1 MKDSKNKLEKSS
13 SESKILETKTIPP
26 MPKDKRTK
34 EYKEW
39 HKKYG
44 KIKADTKVSSVRKT
58 KTKKKSLKQ
67 IKEVLVTPPMPKD
80 KRTKEY
86 KEWHKKYGEAKEK
99 TETSSSTKK
108 KESKAKKSIKL
119 KDLVSLFTTKVESE
133 NWIGE
138 RKEIEEIKNKI
149 EVGLKKEYEKEK
161 KKFNSTKE
169 NEQFIF
175 KSDNKIQYQKTL
187 KNYSFKK
194 RKYYSEI
201 GAIQKE
207 NLEKRLE
214 LIEKIKDLIN
224 IDKKPNNLY
233 KTFKTYKESWHNIG
247 QVPITE
253 RNNVW
258 ETYKH
263 HVEKFYDF
271 LHLNRE
277 LRELDYKHNYE
288 EKIKLIEKAEELDKI
303 KNVMLAS
310 RDLNILH
317 RLWKNELGPVSKEYR
332 EELWGRFQ
340 KASNKIHAK
349 RQEHQKEINSIQN
362 ENLLKKE
369 KVLSK
374 MREVLENVPDS
385 HNEWQNIIQ
394 IFNNLKDK
402 FQKIRNIPRKNNK
415 ISWNQF
421 RIITK
426 EFNNKKNSFYKNQKI
441 ELKQNIDK
449 KKSLIEEVKNILK
462 LENHSKN
469 SKRVIEI
476 QNEWKNVS
484 YIPRKISNS
493 LWQEFKPLCNNFF
506 NNLKSRK
513 NMISNKEKKSVNID
527 KEKHSLKRRI
537 SELQDESNQFE
548 NNLEYFTNSSSDNPL
563 FKNVSSKLTSIND
576 QIKVLKSKLNK
587 ITKTEQATV
596 AEATPADEKASA
608 DEKA

>member
-13 SESKILETKTIPP
+13 SESKILEPKIIPP

-39 HKKYG
+39 YKKYG
-44 KIKADTKVSSVRKT
+44 EIKADTKVSSVRKT

-80 KRTKEY
+80 KRTKQY
-86 KEWHKKYGEAKEK
+86 KEWHKKYGEAKGK

-108 KESKAKKSIKL
+108 KESKVKKSIKL
-119 KDLVSLFTTKVESE
+119 KDLVSLFNTKVESE

-138 RKEIEEIKNKI
+138 RKEIEDIKNKI
-149 EVGLKKEYEKEK
+149 EVGLKKEYENEK

-194 RKYYSEI
+194 RKHYSEI
-201 GAIQKE
+201 GAIQKA

-214 LIEKIKDLIN
+214 LIEKIKDLIV
-224 IDKKPNNLY
+224 IDIKPNNLY

-253 RNNVW
+253 RNDIW
-258 ETYKH
+258 ETYRH
-263 HVEKFYDF
+263 HTEKFYDF

-288 EKIKLIEKAEELDKI
+288 EKIKLIEKAEALDKI
-303 KNVMLAS
+303 KNVMQAS

-317 RLWKNELGPVSKEYR
+317 RLWKNELGPVSKEHR
-332 EELWGRFQ
+332 EGLWGRFQ

-349 RQEHQKEINSIQN
+349 RQEHQKEINSKQN
-362 ENLLKKE
+362 ENFLKKE

-374 MREVLENVPDS
+374 MRGVLENVPNS
-385 HNEWQNIIQ
+385 HNEWQNKIK
-394 IFNNLKDK
+394 IFNNLKDE
-402 FQKIRNIPRKNNK
+402 FQKIRNIPKKKNK

-421 RIITK
+421 RTITK
-426 EFNNKKNSFYKNQKI
+426 EFNNKKNSFYKNQKN

-462 LENHSKN
+462 LENHSEN

-476 QNEWKNVS
+476 QNEWKKVG

-493 LWQEFKPLCNNFF
+493 LWQEFKQLCNTFF

-513 NMISNKEKKSVNID
+513 NKISNKEKKSINID
-527 KEKHSLKRRI
+527 KEKQSLKRRI
-537 SELQDESNQFE
+537 SQLQDESNQFE

-576 QIKVLKSKLNK
+576 QIEVLKGKLNK
-587 ITKTEQATV
+587 IKQAPI
-596 AEATPADEKASA
+596 AEAAPADEKAPA
-608 DEKA
+608 DKKA

>member
-1 MKDSKNKLEKSS
+1 MTIFFVNFRTQTTQFNLMKDSKNKLEKSS

-39 HKKYG
+39 Y
-44 KIKADTKVSSVRKT
+44 
-58 KTKKKSLKQ
+58 
-67 IKEVLVTPPMPKD
+67 
-80 KRTKEY
+80 
-86 KEWHKKYGEAKEK
+86 KKYGEAKEK

-108 KESKAKKSIKL
+108 KESKVKKSIKL
-119 KDLVSLFTTKVESE
+119 KDLVSLFNTKVESE

-149 EVGLKKEYEKEK
+149 EAGLKKEYENEK

-169 NEQFIF
+169 NQQFIF

-201 GAIQKE
+201 GSIQKA

-214 LIEKIKDLIN
+214 LIEKIKDLIS

-253 RNNVW
+253 RNDIW
-258 ETYKH
+258 ETYRH
-263 HVEKFYDF
+263 HVEKFYEF

-288 EKIKLIEKAEELDKI
+288 EKIKLIQKAEELDKI
-303 KNVMLAS
+303 KNVTLAS

-317 RLWKNELGPVSKEYR
+317 RLWTNELGPVSKEYR

-349 RQEHQKEINSIQN
+349 RQGHQNEVNSIQN

-394 IFNNLKDK
+394 IFNTLKDE
-402 FQKIRNIPRKNNK
+402 FQKIRNIPRTKNK

-426 EFNNKKNSFYKNQKI
+426 EFNNKKNNFYKNQKI

-462 LENHSKN
+462 LENHSEN

-476 QNEWKNVS
+476 QNEWKKVS
-484 YIPRKISNS
+484 YIPRKISSS
-493 LWQEFKPLCNNFF
+493 LWQEFKPLCNEFF

-513 NMISNKEKKSVNID
+513 NKISDNEKKSVKID
-527 KEKHSLKRRI
+527 KEKQSLKRRI
-537 SELQDESNQFE
+537 SQLQDESNQFE
-548 NNLEYFTNSSSDNPL
+548 NNLEYFTNSSTDNPL

-576 QIKVLKSKLNK
+576 QIEVLKSKLNK

-596 AEATPADEKASA
+596 AEAVPADEKAPA
-608 DEKA
+608 DEKD

>member
-13 SESKILETKTIPP
+13 SESKILEPKIIPP

-39 HKKYG
+39 YKKYG
-44 KIKADTKVSSVRKT
+44 EIKADTKVSSVRKT

-80 KRTKEY
+80 KRTKQY

-108 KESKAKKSIKL
+108 KESKVKKSIKL
-119 KDLVSLFTTKVESE
+119 KDLVSLFNTKVESE

-138 RKEIEEIKNKI
+138 RKEIEDIKNKI
-149 EVGLKKEYEKEK
+149 EVGLKKEYENEK

-194 RKYYSEI
+194 RKHYSEI
-201 GAIQKE
+201 GAIQKA

-214 LIEKIKDLIN
+214 LIEKIKDLIV
-224 IDKKPNNLY
+224 IDIKPNNLY

-253 RNNVW
+253 RNNIW
-258 ETYKH
+258 ETYRH
-263 HVEKFYDF
+263 HTEKFYDF

-288 EKIKLIEKAEELDKI
+288 EKIKLIEKAEALDKI
-303 KNVMLAS
+303 KNVMQAS

-317 RLWKNELGPVSKEYR
+317 RLWKNELGPVSKEHR
-332 EELWGRFQ
+332 EGLWGRFQ

-349 RQEHQKEINSIQN
+349 RQEHQKEINSKQN
-362 ENLLKKE
+362 ENFLKKE

-374 MREVLENVPDS
+374 MRGVLENVPNS
-385 HNEWQNIIQ
+385 HNEWQNKIK
-394 IFNNLKDK
+394 IFNNLKDE
-402 FQKIRNIPRKNNK
+402 FQKIRNIPKKKNK

-421 RIITK
+421 RTITK
-426 EFNNKKNSFYKNQKI
+426 EFNNKKNSFYKNQKN

-462 LENHSKN
+462 LENHSEN

-476 QNEWKNVS
+476 QNEWKKVG

-493 LWQEFKPLCNNFF
+493 LWQEFKQLCNTFF

-513 NMISNKEKKSVNID
+513 NKISNKEKKPINID
-527 KEKHSLKRRI
+527 KEKQSLKRRI
-537 SELQDESNQFE
+537 SQLQDESNQFE

-576 QIKVLKSKLNK
+576 QIEVLKGKLNK
-587 ITKTEQATV
+587 IKQAPI
-596 AEATPADEKASA
+596 AEAAPADEKAPV
-608 DEKA
+608 DKKA

>member
-1 MKDSKNKLEKSS
+1 MKDSINKLEKSS

-26 MPKDKRTK
+26 IPKDKRTK
-34 EYKEW
+34 VYKEW
-39 HKKYG
+39 YKKYG
-44 KIKADTKVSSVRKT
+44 EIITDTKVSSVRKT
-58 KTKKKSLKQ
+58 KNKSLKQ
-67 IKEVLVTPPMPKD
+67 KKEVIVTPPMPKD

-99 TETSSSTKK
+99 TETSYSTKK
-108 KESKAKKSIKL
+108 KESKVKKSIKL
-119 KDLVSLFTTKVESE
+119 KDLVSLFNTKVESE
-133 NWIGE
+133 NWIGK

-149 EVGLKKEYEKEK
+149 QVELKKEYENEK
-161 KKFNSTKE
+161 KKFNSNKE

-201 GAIQKE
+201 GAIQKA

-233 KTFKTYKESWHNIG
+233 QTFKTYKESWHNIG

-253 RNNVW
+253 RNNIW
-258 ETYKH
+258 ETYRH
-263 HVEKFYDF
+263 HVEIFYDF

-277 LRELDYKHNYE
+277 LKELDYKHNYE
-288 EKIKLIEKAEELDKI
+288 EKIKLIEKAEALDKI
-303 KNVMLAS
+303 KNVMQAS

-332 EELWGRFQ
+332 EVLWSRFQ

-349 RQEHQKEINSIQN
+349 RQEHQKEINSTQN
-362 ENLLKKE
+362 KNLLKKE
-369 KVLSK
+369 IVLSK

-385 HNEWQNIIQ
+385 HNEWQNKIK
-394 IFNNLKDK
+394 IFNNLKDE
-402 FQKIRNIPRKNNK
+402 FQKIRNIPRKKNK

-441 ELKQNIDK
+441 EVKQNIDK

-462 LENHSKN
+462 LENHSEN

-476 QNEWKNVS
+476 QNEWKKVG

-493 LWQEFKPLCNNFF
+493 LWQEFKLLCNEFF
-506 NNLKSRK
+506 NTLKSRK
-513 NMISNKEKKSVNID
+513 NKISNKEKKSVNIYE
-527 KEKHSLKRRI
+527 EKKSLKRRI
-537 SELQDESNQFE
+537 SQLQDESNQFE

-576 QIKVLKSKLNK
+576 QIEVLKIKLNK
-587 ITKTEQATV
+587 ITKTKQAPV
-596 AEATPADEKASA
+596 AEVAPTDEKAPA
-608 DEKA
+608 EEKA